1 VTDAPRVR
9 ADALR
14 LVAVT
19 DSLHDGVDG
28 LARRAAAA
36 VAGGATMLTLRLPGE
51 PPRMLAAAARALHA
65 AAPGVPLLVSDR
77 VDVALAVDAEGVH
90 LGSSDLSPA
99 AVRRFAPERLIIGVS
114 VGSSEEVERVAGAD
128 FVAIG
133 PVHAASPGTANAAAG
148 ERAVLGVEG
157 FRRLVAACGLP
168 AVAVGGVSAANAG
181 ALMGAGANGVA
192 VISAL
197 LGAVDPARVAR
208 ALRAALDASER

>member
-1 VTDAPRVR
+1 MSDAPRVR

-51 PPRMLAAAARALHA
+51 SPRVLAEAARALRA

-77 VDVALAVDAEGVH
+77 VDVALAVDADGVH
-90 LGSSDLSPA
+90 LGSNDLSAA
-99 AVRRFAPERLIIGVS
+99 AVRRFAPRRLVIGVS
-114 VGSSEEVERVAGAD
+114 VGSAQEAGRAGGAD
-128 FVAIG
+128 FVAVG
-133 PVHAASPGTANAAAG
+133 PVYAASLATSDAG
-148 ERAVLGVEG
+148 QERVAMGVVRFAE
-157 FRRLVAACGLP
+157 LVTECGLP
-168 AVAVGGVSAANAG
+168 AIAVGGVSTSNASALMAAG
-181 ALMGAGANGVA
+181 ASGVA

-197 LGAVDPARVAR
+197 LGADDPTVVAR
-208 ALRAALDASER
+208 ALRSALGASER